1 MQSFFFIDKR
11 IWWQTIGFAWFFCF
25 MVYLNLLGLGAFVSE
40 VTVLCG
46 ILWSL
51 MVWKRFHVSIIV
63 LALLLSAL
71 LKRRKFPVFSFSY
84 NGDAPSLLTDKA
96 TPSYLVT
103 YTLLLK
109 WLAALF
115 SPFSLANRDTCTNK
129 RMPRI
134 DVGQGREFPYFS
146 SVTFNDIII
155 ILCANNMSFSRDQ
168 NVSALPQSP
177 VCSSDFMNSFPS
189 QVRLF

>member
-84 NGDAPSLLTDKA
+84 NGDAPSLLTDKSH
-96 TPSYLVT
+96 TLIFSDVHLVVEMIGSSIFT
-103 YTLLLK
+103 FFIGQQGYVYKQTNAKNWCGSGQRVSLLLI
-109 WLAALF
+109 
-115 SPFSLANRDTCTNK
+115 SH
-129 RMPRI
+129 
-134 DVGQGREFPYFS
+134 V
-146 SVTFNDIII
+146 
-155 ILCANNMSFSRDQ
+155 
-168 NVSALPQSP
+168 
-177 VCSSDFMNSFPS
+177 
-189 QVRLF
+189 